1 MKKLEKNEKRS
12 KVIQST
18 FRPAEVKEIDRQRTK
33 ITTMTRSDYVRNCV
47 LGVIERQKSH
57 EEIVAKKTKKSVKN

>member
-47 LGVIERQKSH
+47 LSVIEMQKRDA
-57 EEIVAKKTKKSVKN
+57 EIVAKRQRN